1 MYIHELHVPTT
12 YSPHGTQFEGAS
24 MIMLVFD
31 VNSKESFKSCT
42 KWYQDVA
49 KPSSNHTLPGGFT
62 KPLTHGKHMS
72 VFEIGVLVGN
82 KSDNKEG
89 NRDAISQKEAEEF
102 ADQNNLKYYECS
114 APITW
119 ASMALAG
126 AIGAGALAYYHTEKE
141 RLQTQTTGKVTSVG
155 KPLLGGPW
163 TLVDCESGSCV
174 TDASFHGK
182 HTLLYFGFT
191 HCPDICPNELVRLGD
206 VLDKIPNVD
215 IEPLFITVDPARD
228 TVQQMEAYKKDFHPK
243 LRMLTGTPDQV
254 KDVTKAYRVYFTK
267 ADESDVDDDGED
279 DEEYLVDHSI
289 VMYLISPSGE
299 FLDFFT
305 QSARVDDIVKKIT
318 ALTQ

>member
-1 MYIHELHVPTT
+1 
-12 YSPHGTQFEGAS
+12 
-24 MIMLVFD
+24 MLRQLARQAKGCVRRFS
-31 VNSKESFKSCT
+31 SKEST
-42 KWYQDVA
+42 PPHVNT
-49 KPSSNHTLPGGFT
+49 SNTG
-62 KPLTHGKHMS
+62 
-72 VFEIGVLVGN
+72 
-82 KSDNKEG
+82 
-89 NRDAISQKEAEEF
+89 
-102 ADQNNLKYYECS
+102 
-114 APITW
+114 PITW

-206 VLDKIPNVD
+206 VCDSNGSVMSVLDKIPNVD